1 MIAARTRRRGMV
13 LAMALVMVAM
23 GLMISVGVLFRMQAE
38 NAAVS
43 ADEYAQQ
50 ARLAAISGIDRAMA
64 ILKETPDD
72 PETWRDVP
80 ELFRNQLVADDGANR
95 WYFTLFAPDESNPDE
110 PRSGAIDLGSRIN
123 VNTASRETL
132 AQVPGMEEQLLD
144 ALIDYRDAD
153 DEPLPGGAEQ
163 TYYDG
168 LPSPFLIRNAPMI
181 QTVEELLLIKGFTAS
196 IVYGEDVNFNGVLD
210 AGEDDREETVPPAD
224 NGDGVLDRG
233 LVGWLTARTLEH
245 DVDSRGRPRL
255 NLNAPPGKIDVQWRR
270 RRNGRW
276 AIARVTSSGGELSRL
291 HRAGLPRR
299 TVAFIL
305 LSRQAGKTFRHP
317 ADLLGSK
324 DRFKLTPPWERRE
337 RRERQRRD
345 QPLWVMMEVDSGV
358 TRGNLERV
366 LDRLTYRPV
375 SKTRPLRGLVNV
387 NTARAG
393 VLAALPG
400 MDERLAESIAGVRQT
415 LDAESKKS
423 IAWLVRQDVLPIDV
437 FKTLAPHVT
446 TRCRQFRVRSV
457 GFGRPCGH
465 FRVLDAV
472 VDLAWGSPRVV
483 YLRDVTR
490 LGIPVALDAE
500 LEEAGGY
507 GLLE

>member
-1 MIAARTRRRGMV
+1 MV
-13 LAMALVMVAM
+13 LAMALVMVAF
-23 GLMISVGVLFRMQAE
+23 GLMISAGVLFRMQAE

-50 ARLAAISGIDRAMA
+50 ARLAAISGINRAMA
-64 ILKETPDD
+64 VLGESPDD

-80 ELFRNQLVADDGANR
+80 ELFGNQRVVDDGANR
-95 WYFTLFAPDESNPDE
+95 WYFTLFAPDEADPDE
-110 PRSGAIDLGSRIN
+110 SRNGPIDLSSRIN
-123 VNTASRETL
+123 VNTASREVL
-132 AQVPGMEEQLLD
+132 AQLPGMDEPLLD

-163 TYYDG
+163 TYYDA
-168 LPSPFLIRNAPMI
+168 LPRAFLIRNAPMI
-181 QTVEELLLIKGFTAS
+181 QTVEELLLIKGFSAP

-233 LVGWLTARTLEH
+233 LMGWLTARSLEH

-255 NLNAPPGKIDVQWRR
+255 NLNAPPGTIDVQWRR
-270 RRNGRW
+270 RRNGQW
-276 AIARVTSSGGELSRL
+276 AIQRVTSSGGELSRL
-291 HRAGLPRR
+291 RRAGLARR
-299 TVAFIL
+299 TIDFIL
-305 LSRQAGKTFRHP
+305 LYRQAGKRFGHP
-317 ADLLGSK
+317 ADLLGMTE
-324 DRFKLTPPWERRE
+324 RFKLTPPWDPRE

-345 QPLWVMMEVDSGV
+345 RPLWVMIEMDSGV
-358 TRGNLERV
+358 TRGNLDRV

-375 SKTRPLRGLVNV
+375 SKGKPLRGLVNV
-387 NTARAG
+387 NTARSE
-393 VLAALPG
+393 VLAALEG
-400 MDERLAESIAGVRQT
+400 MDDRLAGSIVGVRGT
-415 LDAESKKS
+415 LDPEAKKS

-437 FKTLAPHVT
+437 FKRLAPQVT

-490 LGIPVALDAE
+490 LGMPVALDAE